1 MILDRYKIISSI
13 GSGAFGKVYKCFDT
27 KYQRMIALKT
37 GDSRNPRA
45 QIRMQQ
51 EYEMYLKL
59 QGCAGIPK
67 LYTIHKSKSIW
78 YLSMECMGINL
89 MKLWK
94 LCNQKFSEK
103 TVLMVALQM
112 LFRLETIHERGVLH
126 RDIKPDNFVIGRS
139 TSSQSMYLLDFGL
152 SIDKNSNGNQ
162 VFAGSFRYA
171 SRNNHDGNPYTSKDD
186 LESMLYIILY
196 FMKGSLP
203 WQETINVVGSN
214 DLRKLQREIG
224 KCKKEISVQQLCE
237 GCRVWCYN
245 LANHILHPQTT
256 PNYKLYKEI
265 MKKRLVEMD
274 EKFDYA
280 YDWTSLP
287 KRVFLR

>member
-1 MILDRYKIISSI
+1 
-13 GSGAFGKVYKCFDT
+13 
-27 KYQRMIALKT
+27 
-37 GDSRNPRA
+37 
-45 QIRMQQ
+45 
-51 EYEMYLKL
+51 MYVKL
-59 QGCAGIPK
+59 QGCPGIPK

-103 TVLMVALQM
+103 TVLMIGLQM
-112 LFRLETIHERGVLH
+112 LFRLETIHERGILH

-139 TSSQSMYLLDFGL
+139 SSSQCLYLLDFGL
-152 SIDKNSNGNQ
+152 SIQSNDPGNQ

-171 SRNNHDGNPYTSKDD
+171 SRNNHEGKPYTSKDD

-196 FMKGSLP
+196 FMKGQLP
-203 WQETINVVGSN
+203 WQEMINVVGTD
-214 DLRKLQREIG
+214 DLRKLQKEIG
-224 KCKKEISVQQLCE
+224 KCKRQISVQKLCE
-237 GCRVWCYN
+237 GCPPWCYK
-245 LANHILHPQTT
+245 LANHILHQNTSPD
-256 PNYKLYKEI
+256 YKMYKQI
-265 MKKRLVEMD
+265 MKRRLTEMK
-274 EKFDYA
+274 ETFDYA